1 MDLSSLVLVDLSS
14 PVLVDIPSCVDP
26 SSPVLVGRNLVV
38 ATAVAKKQYTQH
50 PLFSSSLVA
59 KISTLRD
66 FPG

>member
-1 MDLSSLVLVDLSS
+1 MNLVLVDLSS
-14 PVLVDIPSCVDP
+14 PVLGDIPSCAHR
-26 SSPVLVGRNLVV
+26 SSPFLVETIPVV
-38 ATAVAKKQYTQH
+38 ATAAVKKRYTQH